1 MESVFIV
8 VSESENYD
16 GSVEKSML
24 SSYKSREK
32 AEEES
37 ERVQRSVG
45 DDVSVYV
52 EEVTFYE

>member
-24 SSYKSREK
+24 LSYKSREK

-37 ERVQRSVG
+37 ERVQRAVG

-52 EEVTFYE
+52 EEVAFYE